1 MVKTGQKYIANEDIK
16 ITCMT
21 SWRAPFTGG
30 YDRIL
35 PAGEE
40 FIIANDPPKGA
51 TAVYANP
58 INYRKFHK
66 QFVPWTDRIRILLY
80 AGYYLCIEIKK
91 IEESCRLVSYDS
103 K

>member
-1 MVKTGQKYIANEDIK
+1 MIKTGQRYITNEDIK

-21 SWRAPFTGG
+21 SWKTPYTGG

-35 PAGEE
+35 QTGEE

-58 INYRKFHK
+58 INYKKLHK
-66 QFVPWTDRIRILLY
+66 KFVPWTDRMRIFLY
-80 AGYYLCIEIKK
+80 AGYYLCIELKK
-91 IEESCRLVSYDS
+91 IDKSCSLIFGDS